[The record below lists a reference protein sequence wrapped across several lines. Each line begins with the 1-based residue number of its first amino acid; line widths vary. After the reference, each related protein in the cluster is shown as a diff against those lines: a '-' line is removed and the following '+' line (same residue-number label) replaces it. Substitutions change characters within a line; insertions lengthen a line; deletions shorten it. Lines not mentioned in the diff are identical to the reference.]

1 MSLKQSRR
9 AFVVHAALASMALAL
24 LPHCK
29 KKPTG
34 PDEEKKEVIII
45 GAGIAG
51 LAAAVS
57 LKNAGHKVTI
67 VEASGRYGGRI
78 KTVDMQGY
86 KADFGA
92 SWIHGINGNPL
103 YNLANANA
111 IPTVATH
118 YDPSYIFDIDG
129 TEITLDEWLKAED
142 LLTKLVD
149 LAYDNKDISLE
160 ALLDLMVEDISS
172 LSEKLQ
178 RVFYGAVRSEIEL
191 PYAVDAK
198 DISARALTTNDSFPG
213 NDVVFPGG
221 MGALCDVLAEDLGI
235 RSLYSAGFTRDTTQN
250 LPKIYFNTFATK
262 ISYDADKVFVY
273 TNSTSN
279 IDPKRSCVACHA
291 GENASTLD
299 SLQVLSADKVI
310 VAVPLGILK
319 NQNIV
324 FEPALTS
331 DKINAIN
338 SLGIGT
344 MNKVFLR
351 FSENFWNSDGYFFQY
366 LKQDHSKIIEFFS
379 PTPTGMSNVIVAVF
393 AGSQAKSIENMDEA
407 DLQDLV
413 MNDLKGMFGENI
425 PRPMEMQKTSWHI
438 NRFSL
443 GSYPHLKPGATLSA
457 CDTIARPLNNK
468 VFFAGDACS
477 SKYMATAHGAYI
489 SGVTAANKAG
499 S

>member
-1 MSLKQSRR
+1 M
-9 AFVVHAALASMALAL
+9 ASMALAL

-29 KKPTG
+29 KKSSDP
-34 PDEEKKEVIII
+34 PQEKKKVIVI

-57 LKNAGHKVTI
+57 LKNAGHQVTI
-67 VEASGRYGGRI
+67 IEASGRYGGRI
-78 KTVDMQGY
+78 KTVDMKGY

-103 YNLANANA
+103 YTLANSNA
-111 IPTVATH
+111 IATVATH
-118 YDPSYIFDIDG
+118 YDPSYLFDIDG
-129 TEITLDEWLKAED
+129 TEITLDEWNETEK
-142 LLTKLVD
+142 LLTQLVD
-149 LAYDNKDISLE
+149 LAYDNREISLE
-160 ALLDLMVEDISS
+160 ALLELMKDDVAV
-172 LSEKLQ
+172 LSEKMQ
-178 RVFYGAVRSEIEL
+178 RVFYGAVRSEIEI

-213 NDVVFPGG
+213 NDVIFPGG
-221 MGALCDVLAEDLGI
+221 MGALCDVLAEELGI
-235 RSLYSAGFTRDTTQN
+235 SSSDSTGLKHSPTQD
-250 LPKIYFNTFATK
+250 LPEIHFNTFVTK
-262 ISYDADKVFVY
+262 ISYNADKVFVY

-279 IDPKRSCVACHA
+279 VDPKRSCVACHSS
-291 GENASTLD
+291 ENASPLD

-319 NQNIV
+319 NKNIV
-324 FEPALTS
+324 FDPALPD
-331 DKINAIN
+331 DKVSAIN

-351 FSENFWNSDGYFFQY
+351 FNENFWNSDGYFFQY
-366 LKQDHSKIIEFFS
+366 IKQDHSKIIEFFS
-379 PTPTGMSNVIVAVF
+379 PTPTGASKVIAAVF
-393 AGSQAKSIENMDEA
+393 AGQQAKSIEKMEED
-407 DLQDLV
+407 DLQNLV

-425 PRPMEMQKTSWHI
+425 PRPLEMEKTSWHT

-443 GSYPHLKPGATLSA
+443 GSYPHLKPGTTLSA

-489 SGVTAANKAG
+489 SGMTAADKAG